1 MDLEQVSEKI
11 EIDLDADQTL
21 IWVQIQAE
29 TIEI

>member
-21 IWVQIQAE
+21 IWVRIQAE